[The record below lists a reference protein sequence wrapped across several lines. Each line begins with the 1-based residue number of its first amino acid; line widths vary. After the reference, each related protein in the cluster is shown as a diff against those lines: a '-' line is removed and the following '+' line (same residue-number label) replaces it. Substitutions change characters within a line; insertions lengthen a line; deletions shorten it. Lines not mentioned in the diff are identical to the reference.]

1 MANQNGNPIS
11 PSSNSNGSMLNWNG
25 QLTEASIQAT
35 SGTYQNYGKISFPVM
50 NIDATFSQ
58 DIVEHKRP
66 NVPGARVESVGSNPI
81 VFKVKAPF
89 LFGLQRGNGETW
101 DNLYPASFYQVLQ
114 ILNDQVAPTITFTHS
129 TLGQFTV
136 KPKSASAPTD
146 SNIRNGQILEFEL
159 VSANVDDTSLSNVT
173 TQLEFGLAQSSG
185 TLFDQQFSQFLDLL
199 PVDQVLPDFIVSWDN
214 GGNTMSGLLQ
224 QVSNA
229 FTQTTLYINS
239 AVATVNN
246 AVWQIT
252 QMSTALA
259 SLDNPGTAPLQMQ
272 LERCQSGVYS
282 QINNQAVPQTSS
294 AASQLAADQF
304 AQAAQSQQQ
313 LNAVNGASNLGVF
326 VVNAAM
332 TLGNVCLLVH
342 NTADQIIML
351 NPALSKVASVP
362 IGTQVVFYGSPSS
375 QPANALVAVTTQL

>member
-1 MANQNGNPIS
+1 
-11 PSSNSNGSMLNWNG
+11 
-25 QLTEASIQAT
+25 
-35 SGTYQNYGKISFPVM
+35 
-50 NIDATFSQ
+50 
-58 DIVEHKRP
+58 
-66 NVPGARVESVGSNPI
+66 VGSNPI